1 MGWLSSIVGAVGNI
15 WSSQEA
21 NSAAFQMQANSLA
34 AQKEALQN
42 KHQWEVQDLKKAG
55 LNPIL
60 SANSAGG
67 GISGATA
74 NITPADVAGGLLAG
88 ANSAQARKATE
99 LMEKELEVRQTNAN
113 ANKTSAEA
121 KRLEAENDIQKT
133 ANDTARTNS
142 SVALNSSQIG
152 VNNTLLGY
160 YTALTDNTKNRTKL
174 ETAMNKAQ
182 ISEIQQRIINATLE
196 VGAKIEYYK
205 ASGQAALMGASAQQQ
220 QAAAQQIIAETAR
233 ENGISQRQLN
243 EALTEKGRSESAEAL
258 ARAAKITWE
267 TDLSKAENQYGQMS
281 AYGSGLDKTFGD
293 TLNRGSE
300 LLRKINPLQGL
311 FK

>member
-1 MGWLSSIVGAVGNI
+1 MSWLESAIGVVGNI
-15 WSSQEA
+15 WGTNQS
-21 NSAAFQMQANSLA
+21 NSAAFEMQANSLK

-42 KHQWEVQDLKKAG
+42 KHQWEVTDLKKAG

-74 NITPADVAGGLLAG
+74 NITPYDIAGGLLAG

-99 LMEKELEVRQTNAN
+99 LMEKELEVRQTNADANMKN
-113 ANKTSAEA
+113 ADSR
-121 KRLEAENDIQKT
+121 RLEAENDIQKT

-142 SVALNSSQIG
+142 SVALNTSQIG
-152 VNNTLLGY
+152 VNNTYVKY
-160 YTALTDNTKNRTKL
+160 YSALTDNTINRTKL

-196 VGAKIEYYK
+196 TGAKIEYYK

-220 QAAAQQIIAETAR
+220 QAAAQQIIADTAR

-243 EALTEKGRSESAEAL
+243 DALTEKGRAETAEAL
-258 ARAAKITWE
+258 SRAANIDWQTRK
-267 TDLSKAENQYGQMS
+267 DRAHNQYADTAWTDPFAGTLMR
-281 AYGSGLDKTFGD
+281 AGETIK
-293 TLNRGSE
+293 TLN
-300 LLRKINPLQGL
+300 PLSGW